1 MLLLRKIASKLRET
15 YIYHLYKEREDRIL
29 CNKRLPY
36 LKTIKEIITPETS
49 IISSNCLAGR
59 FMQDL
64 NMKYNSPTLGLYFF
78 YPDYID
84 FLQNLEFYLKK
95 AQIQF
100 VEHSKYKIG
109 DERRSKWKHW
119 YPIGLLDGKV
129 EIHFLHYYSEEE
141 AAEKWYRRATRLDM
155 DKLVI
160 IGSDQNLC
168 TPQDMLNFDKLPYE
182 RKIFFSS
189 RPVKGDSI
197 IYMKEFDGQGQVGD
211 PYKQGDL
218 FYRYFTE

>member
-1 MLLLRKIASKLRET
+1 M
-15 YIYHLYKEREDRIL
+15 
-29 CNKRLPY
+29 PY

-218 FYRYFTE
+218 FYRYFTEYANTWK